1 LFREK
6 VSLQPVEYYSKLP
19 SDQVPDTAILVD
31 PTIATGGTAQ
41 AAMAMLKDWGVKHI
55 IVLAVLGS
63 QVGIKH
69 LIDDFPEVELWAAG
83 GDEELTADGMLS
95 PGFGDIGDRL
105 FNTGKK

>member
-1 LFREK
+1 M
-6 VSLQPVEYYSKLP
+6 
-19 SDQVPDTAILVD
+19 VD
-31 PTIATGGTAQ
+31 PTIATGGTVQ

-63 QVGIKH
+63 QAGIKH
-69 LIDDFPEVELWAAG
+69 LMDGFPDVELWAAG
-83 GDEELTADGMLS
+83 GDEELSADGMLL